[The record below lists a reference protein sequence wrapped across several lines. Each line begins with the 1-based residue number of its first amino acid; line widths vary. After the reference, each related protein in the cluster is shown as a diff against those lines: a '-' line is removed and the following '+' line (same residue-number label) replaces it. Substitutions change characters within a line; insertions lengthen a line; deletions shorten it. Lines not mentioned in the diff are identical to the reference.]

1 MCRQS
6 IRYPADQFITALVT
20 VGVVHI
26 FKAIHIVQCQQHMK
40 SMGCVQSFQ
49 FFHIGSTVQ
58 QVGQTVAISQAAEQL
73 HANTFL
79 IVGHEAQG
87 NLDCFHDQ
95 EHKYTDPC
103 EEAGLGSTAEP

>member
-1 MCRQS
+1 ME
-6 IRYPADQFITALVT
+6 
-20 VGVVHI
+20 
-26 FKAIHIVQCQQHMK
+26 IVRLIEF
-40 SMGCVQSFQ
+40 FQ

-73 HANTFL
+73 HTNTFL
-79 IVGHEAQG
+79 IVGHEAQS

-95 EHKYTDPC
+95 EQKHTDSC

>member
-1 MCRQS
+1 
-6 IRYPADQFITALVT
+6 
-20 VGVVHI
+20 
-26 FKAIHIVQCQQHMK
+26 MK
-40 SMGCVQSFQ
+40 IMGCVQSFQ

-58 QVGQTVAISQAAEQL
+58 QVSQAIAISQAAEQL
-73 HANTFL
+73 HANAFL

-95 EHKYTDPC
+95 EQKHTDPC